1 MMIHQQLPNPL
12 LLPHIKGTSQQIF
25 APLSAALIHPIPWE
39 QFGDYSACQKSIF
52 DTLNYGFLNFKKF
65 KNSFD

>member
-25 APLSAALIHPIPWE
+25 APLSAALIHPILWK
-39 QFGDYSACQKSIF
+39 QFGDCLGGYSRS
-52 DTLNYGFLNFKKF
+52 
-65 KNSFD
+65 SFF

>member
-25 APLSAALIHPIPWE
+25 APLSAALIHPILRE
-39 QFGDYSACQKSIF
+39 QFGDYSE
-52 DTLNYGFLNFKKF
+52 D
-65 KNSFD
+65 NSRSSFRWFRR

>member
-39 QFGDYSACQKSIF
+39 HFGDCLGSYSRS
-52 DTLNYGFLNFKKF
+52 
-65 KNSFD
+65 SFFWFSR